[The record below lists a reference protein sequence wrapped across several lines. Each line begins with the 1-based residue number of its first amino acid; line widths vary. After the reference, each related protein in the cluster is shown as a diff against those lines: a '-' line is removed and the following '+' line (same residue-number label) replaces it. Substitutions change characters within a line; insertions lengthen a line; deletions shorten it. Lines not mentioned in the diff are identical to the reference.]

1 MICPVISYIV
11 EDIYVKDTKVISP
24 LGHGWSNSF
33 YKKEVGKRYKV
44 KSKKIFRDLMD
55 LC

>member
-11 EDIYVKDTKVISP
+11 EDIYAKDTKVISP
-24 LGHGWSNSF
+24 LGQGWSSF
-33 YKKEVGKRYKV
+33 YKKEVDKRYKV
-44 KSKKIFRDLMD
+44 KSKKIFRDLID